1 MNPMNHTDFPQ
12 ERDLSMASGK
22 RSYRIA
28 FFTVD
33 WNYEL
38 VESTLHGLKQFVD
51 DHQNV
56 SLSVFDCFGKDLNN
70 SKDKSEYAIFRLPD
84 LTRFDGLLV
93 QGNQIVLQPA
103 REELGRRIAESGVPA
118 VSIGCP
124 IEGCTLIHIDNR
136 AAQHDMAEHVIRT
149 HRVKRIV
156 YLTGNLHNDCPE
168 ARQRLDGLMDA
179 CRENGIPEK
188 NVEVIHCT
196 WRTSDGADVA
206 LRWIKE
212 NRELPDA
219 FICGNDEMALGL
231 METLKKNGIRIPQ
244 DVIVTG
250 FDNLT
255 SAELSSPRLSTAWG
269 NNRQLNYDAM
279 ELLIRMIDGEKTEA
293 DVPVE
298 HSVICSESCGC
309 HEKAGISEV
318 REQFFQQSQFLK
330 SFYNLQD
337 RMAEELFEANNLVDL
352 ALTVSHNRRIFG
364 CKDIFLCINDYY
376 FDSFEKS
383 EWEQDSESF
392 GEEMVLA
399 IRRKTDSPSDTGT
412 DFIRFP
418 TKDLLPKRIMRQE
431 RFLIFYPLHYNT
443 YSIGYI
449 ALDGISDA
457 AKMNLHESIFNF
469 LEIAIENV
477 RKKELLRQF
486 NETLDELYVHDS
498 LTGLYNRF
506 GLNRFGREVFNWLM
520 ERDGAVQVL
529 FTDMDDMKLIND
541 KYGHNLG
548 DEALKASAAIL
559 TECCSPEDFIM
570 RYGGDEFV
578 VIAGSGEKDLAERIL
593 KEAAEYN
600 TTSGMPFT
608 LGFSIGTV
616 RAEASRGKTMDDCI
630 KEADAAMYEVKAG
643 RKAGRQ

>member
-1 MNPMNHTDFPQ
+1 
-12 ERDLSMASGK
+12 MASGN
-22 RSYRIA
+22 RFYRIA

-51 DHQNV
+51 DHANV
-56 SLSVFDCFGKDLNN
+56 QLLIFDCFGKDLDNP
-70 SKDKSEYAIFRLPD
+70 KDKSEYAIFKLPD
-84 LTRFDGLLV
+84 LSRFDGLLV
-93 QGNQIVLQPA
+93 QGNQIILQRE
-103 REELGRRIAESGVPA
+103 REELGRRISESGIPA

-124 IEGCTLIHIDNR
+124 VEGCTLIHIDNR
-136 AAQHDMAEHVIRT
+136 SAQYDMAEHVIRE
-149 HRVKRIV
+149 HHARRFV
-156 YLTGNLHNDCPE
+156 YLTGNLYNNCPE
-168 ARQRLDGLMDA
+168 AQQRLDGFLDA
-179 CRENGIPEK
+179 CRENGVSDRDVRIIP
-188 NVEVIHCT
+188 CT
-196 WRTSDGADVA
+196 WRAGDGVNVA
-206 LRWIKE
+206 RKWLDE
-212 NRELPDA
+212 ELEMPDA
-219 FICGNDEMALGL
+219 FICGNDDMALGL
-231 METLKKNGIRIPQ
+231 METLRAGGIRVPQ

-250 FDNLT
+250 FDNLS

-279 ELLIRMIDGEKTEA
+279 ELLIRKIDGEEV
-293 DVPVE
+293 DPDIPFE
-298 HSVICSESCGC
+298 HSIICSESCGC
-309 HEKAGISEV
+309 REGARIGEV
-318 REQFFQQSQFLK
+318 REQFFQQSRFLK
-330 SFYNLQD
+330 TFYNLQD
-337 RMAEELFEANNLVDL
+337 QMAEELFEANNLMDL
-352 ALTVSHNRRIFG
+352 AVTVSHNRKIFG

-376 FDSFEKS
+376 YDSFEKS

-392 GEEMVLA
+392 GREMVLA
-399 IRRKTDSPSDTGT
+399 IRRKSANPKDTGT

-418 TKDLLPKRIMRQE
+418 TKELLPGRMLRSE

-506 GLNRFGREVFNWLM
+506 GLNRFGREVFNWLT
-520 ERDGAVQVL
+520 ERDGGVQVL
-529 FTDMDDMKLIND
+529 FTDLDDMKLIND
-541 KYGHNLG
+541 QYGHNLG

-559 TECCSPEDFIM
+559 TECCDPEDFIM

-578 VIAGSGEKDLAERIL
+578 VIAGIDEEDLSERIL
-593 KEAAEYN
+593 EEAEEYN
-600 TTSGMPFT
+600 EKSGMPFK

-616 RAEASRGKTMDDCI
+616 STEASEGKTMDDCI
-630 KEADAAMYEVKAG
+630 KEADAIMYEVKTE
-643 RKAGRQ
+643 RKAGR

>member
-1 MNPMNHTDFPQ
+1 
-12 ERDLSMASGK
+12 MASGN

-56 SLSVFDCFGKDLNN
+56 ALSIFDCFGKDQDNP
-70 SKDKSEYAIFRLPD
+70 KDKSEYAIFGLPD
-84 LTRFDGLLV
+84 LKHFDGLLV
-93 QGNQIVLQPA
+93 QGNQIVLQRV
-103 REELGRRIAESGVPA
+103 REELGRRILESGVPA

-124 IEGCTLIHIDNR
+124 MEGCTLIHIDNR
-136 AAQHDMAEHVIRT
+136 SAQHDMADHVIRA
-149 HRVKRIV
+149 HRARRIV

-168 ARQRLDGLMDA
+168 AQQRLDGFMDA
-179 CRENGIPEK
+179 CRENGVPEDHIQVIP
-188 NVEVIHCT
+188 CT
-196 WRTSDGADVA
+196 WRTSDGANVA
-206 LRWIKE
+206 REWLKE
-212 NRELPDA
+212 KKKLPDA

-231 METLKKNGIRIPQ
+231 MDTLKEKGIRIPD

-269 NNRQLNYDAM
+269 NNWQLNYDAM
-279 ELLIRMIDGEKTEA
+279 ELLLRKIDGETINE
-293 DVPVE
+293 DIPFE
-298 HSVICSESCGC
+298 HSVVCSESCGC
-309 HEKAGISEV
+309 REKTRIGEV

-337 RMAEELFEANNLVDL
+337 QMAQELFEANNMIDL
-352 ALTVSHNRRIFG
+352 AATVSHNRRIFG
-364 CKDIFLCINDYY
+364 CRDIFLCINDYY

-383 EWEQDSESF
+383 EWEQDSENF
-392 GEEMVLA
+392 GKEMVLA
-399 IRRKTDSPSDTGT
+399 IRRKTDDPMDTGT
-412 DFIRFP
+412 DIVRFP
-418 TKDLLPKRIMRQE
+418 TKDLLPEEMMKQE

-506 GLNRFGREVFNWLM
+506 GLNRYGQEVFNWLM
-520 ERDGAVQVL
+520 ERDGGVQVL
-529 FTDMDDMKLIND
+529 FTDMDDMKTIND
-541 KYGHNLG
+541 RNGHNQG

-559 TECCSPEDFIM
+559 TECCNPEDFIM

-578 VIAGSGEKDLAERIL
+578 VIAGIDEEDLAERIL
-593 KEAAEYN
+593 TEAEDFN
-600 TTSGMPFT
+600 ENSGMPFT

-616 RAEASRGKTMDDCI
+616 RATASEGKTMDDCI
-630 KEADAAMYEVKAG
+630 KSADAMMYEVKAA
-643 RKAGRQ
+643 RKAGR

>member
-1 MNPMNHTDFPQ
+1 
-12 ERDLSMASGK
+12 MASGN
-22 RSYRIA
+22 RTYRIA

-51 DHQNV
+51 DHENV
-56 SLSVFDCFGKDLNN
+56 QLSIFDCFGKDLDNP
-70 SKDKSEYAIFRLPD
+70 KDKSEYAIFNLPD
-84 LTRFDGLLV
+84 LSRFDGLLV
-93 QGNQIVLQPA
+93 QGNQIVLK
-103 REELGRRIAESGVPA
+103 RVRNELGRRIAESGVPA

-124 IEGCTLIHIDNR
+124 LKGCTLIHIDNE
-136 AAQHDMAEHVIRT
+136 AAQHDMAEHVIQG
-149 HRVKRIV
+149 HHAKRFV
-156 YLTGNLHNDCPE
+156 YLTGNMHNDCPE
-168 ARQRLDGLMDA
+168 AQQRLDGFLNA
-179 CRENGIPEK
+179 CRENGIPDE
-188 NVEVIHCT
+188 NIEIISGT
-196 WRTSDGADVA
+196 WRTSDGANVA
-206 LRWIKE
+206 RKWILEGLK
-212 NRELPDA
+212 LPDA
-219 FICGNDEMALGL
+219 FICANDEMALGV
-231 METLKKNGIRIPQ
+231 METLKAGGIRIPE

-279 ELLIRMIDGEKTEA
+279 ELLLRIIDGETVDE
-293 DVPVE
+293 DISFG
-298 HSVICSESCGC
+298 HSIICSESCGC
-309 HEKAGISEV
+309 HENAQIGEV
-318 REQFFQQSQFLK
+318 REQFFQQSRFLK

-337 RMAEELFEANNLVDL
+337 RMAEDLFEANNLIDL
-352 ALTVSHNRRIFG
+352 AGTVSQNRKIFG

-383 EWEQDSESF
+383 EWTQDSENF
-392 GEEMVLA
+392 GREMVLA
-399 IRRKTDSPSDTGT
+399 IRRNSGAPGDEGT
-412 DFIRFP
+412 DYIRFP
-418 TKDLLPKRIMRQE
+418 TKDLLPEEMMRQE

-477 RKKELLRQF
+477 RKKELLRKF

-520 ERDGAVQVL
+520 ERDGGVQVL
-529 FTDMDDMKLIND
+529 FADMDDMKLIND
-541 KYGHNLG
+541 QYGHNLG
-548 DEALKASAAIL
+548 DEALKVSATIL
-559 TECCSPEDFIM
+559 KDCCSPEDFIM

-578 VIAGSGEKDLAERIL
+578 VIAQIDEEDLTDRILAEVR
-593 KEAAEYN
+593 KYN
-600 TTSGMPFT
+600 AGSDITFR

-616 RAEASRGKTMDDCI
+616 RATAEENKTMDDCI
-630 KEADAAMYEVKAG
+630 READAIMYGIKND
-643 RKAGRQ
+643 RKTRR

>member
-1 MNPMNHTDFPQ
+1 
-12 ERDLSMASGK
+12 MASGN

-51 DHQNV
+51 DHKNV
-56 SLSVFDCFGKDLNN
+56 SLSIFDCFGKDLDNA
-70 SKDKSEYAIFRLPD
+70 KDKSEYAIFNLPD
-84 LTRFDGLLV
+84 LSRFDGLLV
-93 QGNQIVLQPA
+93 QGNQIVLQRA
-103 REELGRRIAESGVPA
+103 RDELGRRIAESGVPA

-124 IEGCTLIHIDNR
+124 MEGCALIHIDNQ
-136 AAQHDMAEHVIRT
+136 AAQYDMAAHVIRE
-149 HRVKRIV
+149 HHAKRLV
-156 YLTGNLHNDCPE
+156 YLTGNLQNECPE
-168 ARQRLDGLMDA
+168 ARQRLDGFLDA
-179 CRENGIPEK
+179 CRENGVPEECI
-188 NVEVIHCT
+188 EVIHCT
-196 WRTSDGADVA
+196 WRTSDGVEVA
-206 LRWIKE
+206 RRWLKE
-212 NRELPDA
+212 KRELPDA

-231 METLKKNGIRIPQ
+231 MDTLKKSGVRIPEN
-244 DVIVTG
+244 VIVTG

-255 SAELSSPRLSTAWG
+255 SAELSSPRLSTTWG

-279 ELLIRMIDGEKTEA
+279 ELLLRMIDGEQVQT
-293 DVPVE
+293 DIPFE

-309 HEKAGISEV
+309 HEDAGISEV

-337 RMAEELFEANNLVDL
+337 KMAEELFEANNLMDL
-352 ALTVSHNRRIFG
+352 AFTVSHNRKIFG
-364 CKDIFLCINDYY
+364 CRDIFLCINDYY
-376 FDSFEKS
+376 FDNFEKS

-392 GEEMVLA
+392 GREMVLA
-399 IRRKTDSPSDTGT
+399 IRRKTDLPHDTGT
-412 DFIRFP
+412 DIVRFP
-418 TKDLLPKRIMRQE
+418 TKELLPAEMMKQE

-457 AKMNLHESIFNF
+457 AKTNLHESIFNF

-477 RKKELLRQF
+477 RKKELLRHF

-506 GLNRFGREVFNWLM
+506 GLSRFGQEVFNWLT
-520 ERDGAVQVL
+520 ERDGGVQVL

-541 KYGHNLG
+541 QYGHDLG

-559 TECCSPEDFIM
+559 TECCDPEDFIM
-570 RYGGDEFV
+570 RYGGDEFI
-578 VIAGSGEKDLAERIL
+578 VIAGIEEENLTERIL
-593 KEAAEYN
+593 EEAKEYN
-600 TTSGMPFT
+600 LNSGMPFT

-616 RAEASRGKTMDDCI
+616 RAQEWERKTMDQCI
-630 KEADAAMYEVKAG
+630 READAAMYDIKTRRRAG
-643 RKAGRQ
+643 R

>member
-1 MNPMNHTDFPQ
+1 
-12 ERDLSMASGK
+12 MASRK
-22 RSYRIA
+22 RTYRIG

-51 DHQNV
+51 DHKNV
-56 SLSVFDCFGKDLNN
+56 HLSIFDCFGKDLDNA
-70 SKDKSEYAIFRLPD
+70 KDKSEYAIFNLPE
-84 LTRFDGLLV
+84 LSRFDGLLV
-93 QGNQIVLQPA
+93 QGNQIILQ
-103 REELGRRIAESGVPA
+103 RVRDELGRRIAESGVPA

-124 IEGCTLIHIDNR
+124 VEGCTLIHIDNQS
-136 AAQHDMAEHVIRT
+136 AQHDMAEHVIRE
-149 HRVKRIV
+149 HHARRFV
-156 YLTGNLHNDCPE
+156 YLTGNLYNNCPE
-168 ARQRLDGLMDA
+168 ARQRLDGFLDA
-179 CRENGIPEK
+179 CREADIPED
-188 NVEVIHCT
+188 NIQIFPCT
-196 WRTSDGADVA
+196 WRTKDGADVA
-206 LRWIKE
+206 GKWLDEK
-212 NRELPDA
+212 RELPDA

-231 METLKKNGIRIPQ
+231 METFKKNGIRIPE

-269 NNRQLNYDAM
+269 NNWQLNYDAM
-279 ELLIRMIDGEKTEA
+279 ELLLRKIEGEKVDT
-293 DVPVE
+293 DIPFE

-309 HEKAGISEV
+309 HEEAQLKEV

-337 RMAEELFEANNLVDL
+337 QMAEELFEANNLMDL
-352 ALTVSHNRRIFG
+352 ATTVSHNRKIFG

-376 FDSFEKS
+376 FDNFEKS

-392 GEEMVLA
+392 GAEMVLA
-399 IRRKTDSPSDTGT
+399 IRRKSGNPLDKGT
-412 DFIRFP
+412 DFMRFP
-418 TKDLLPKRIMRQE
+418 TKDLLPKEMMKQE

-520 ERDGAVQVL
+520 ERDGGVQVL

-541 KYGHNLG
+541 KYGHDAG

-559 TECCSPEDFIM
+559 TECCDPEDFIM

-578 VIAGSGEKDLAERIL
+578 VIAGIEEEDLKDRIL
-593 KEAAEYN
+593 EEAEEYN
-600 TTSGMPFT
+600 ESSGMQFA
-608 LGFSIGTV
+608 LNFSIGTV
-616 RAEASRGKTMDDCI
+616 AATEQDRKTMDDCI
-630 KEADAAMYEVKAG
+630 KEADAIMYGIKTE
-643 RKAGRQ
+643 RKAGR